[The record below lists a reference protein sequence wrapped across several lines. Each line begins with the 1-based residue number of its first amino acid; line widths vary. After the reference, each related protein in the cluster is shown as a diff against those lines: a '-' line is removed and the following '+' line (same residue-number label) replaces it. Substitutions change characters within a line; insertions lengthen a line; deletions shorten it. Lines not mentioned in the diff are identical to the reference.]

1 MMLREAQVLEIGLL
15 TLLCA
20 CFLSICVANDEQ
32 QHRTCKPS
40 SCGGIRNITYPFR
53 LQGDKSGCGDPKYE
67 LICEN
72 NLTVFKQGGKKY
84 FVAEINY
91 HNYTIRVM
99 DPDQKKGD
107 CFSTPLY
114 SSFSMPSCWSFSNML
129 HNSDPYPD
137 YKDPY
142 YCPDEWER
150 NTIVLLSCERPIS
163 DQNYIPTILC
173 NRSEDNISS
182 SSQTYAYVLAG
193 ESVQAGLIRDSCT
206 IALTFVAQSELSSY
220 SISDLQE
227 KLLTGI
233 DLSFLHRLC
242 ITECSVKGL
251 ACDVDFNNN
260 TIRCYRSRK
269 CLYPGTWCWD
279 TNWFRKYLYPFFG
292 FLLDPTTLPFKVVFM
307 SLTAVH
313 IFDPIYIPSLLG
325 AWILRIIGQ
334 GGFGSVYKGE
344 LRSGQIVAVK
354 VLVMHKANGQDFIN
368 EVATIGRIHHVNVVR
383 LVGFCAEGLK
393 WALIYEY
400 MPNGSLDKFLF
411 SKLENNILLSWER
424 LYKIALGVG
433 RGIEYL
439 HQGCD
444 MQILHFDIKPHNI
457 LLDANFIPK
466 VSDFGLAKL
475 HSIEESI
482 VSLTAARGT
491 LGYIAPELFYKNI
504 GGVSYK
510 ADVYSFGMLLMEM
523 VGKRK
528 HANTCLEQSQTY
540 FPSWIY
546 DRIDQGEDMEIGDAT
561 EDEHKYIRKIVIVA
575 LWCVQMNPTD
585 RPSMSKALE
594 MLEGEVELLQ
604 MPPRPTLYSREM
616 SVEDHMNNPVGG
628 TNFFTKCDNDDQLG
642 GKVVPRNSYSHSLSC
657 NTLWLIG
664 LDARVMLL

>member
-1 MMLREAQVLEIGLL
+1 MEIGLL

-20 CFLSICVANDEQ
+20 CFLSICVANDQQ
-32 QHRTCKPS
+32 QHQTCKPS

-53 LQGDKSGCGDPKYE
+53 LQGDPSGCGDPKYE

-72 NLTVFKQGGKKY
+72 NLTVFKQGGKRY

-91 HNYTIRVM
+91 HNYTIRM
-99 DPDQKKGD
+99 LDPGQKKGD

-129 HNSDPYPD
+129 HNFDPYPD

-150 NTIVLLSCERPIS
+150 NTIVLLSCGRPIS
-163 DQNYIPTILC
+163 DQNYIPIVLC

-182 SSQTYAYVLAG
+182 SSRTYAYVLAG
-193 ESVQAGLIRDSCT
+193 KSLEAGLIRESCT

-227 KLLTGI
+227 KLLMGI
-233 DLSFLHRLC
+233 ELSFLHRLC

-251 ACDVDFNNN
+251 ACDVDYNNN

-269 CLYPGTWCWD
+269 CLYGGTWCSD

-292 FLLDPTTLPFKVVFM
+292 FLLDPTTLPFKALKEELGNYCAYNYYCNISM
-307 SLTAVH
+307 
-313 IFDPIYIPSLLG
+313 IG
-325 AWILRIIGQ
+325 AWILRI
-334 GGFGSVYKGE
+334 
-344 LRSGQIVAVK
+344 
-354 VLVMHKANGQDFIN
+354 
-368 EVATIGRIHHVNVVR
+368 
-383 LVGFCAEGLK
+383 
-393 WALIYEY
+393 
-400 MPNGSLDKFLF
+400 
-411 SKLENNILLSWER
+411 
-424 LYKIALGVG
+424 
-433 RGIEYL
+433 
-439 HQGCD
+439 
-444 MQILHFDIKPHNI
+444 
-457 LLDANFIPK
+457 
-466 VSDFGLAKL
+466 
-475 HSIEESI
+475 IEESI

-616 SVEDHMNNPVGG
+616 SVEDHMNNPVG
-628 TNFFTKCDNDDQLG
+628 
-642 GKVVPRNSYSHSLSC
+642 VPISSRNATMTISLE
-657 NTLWLIG
+657 G
-664 LDARVMLL
+664 R